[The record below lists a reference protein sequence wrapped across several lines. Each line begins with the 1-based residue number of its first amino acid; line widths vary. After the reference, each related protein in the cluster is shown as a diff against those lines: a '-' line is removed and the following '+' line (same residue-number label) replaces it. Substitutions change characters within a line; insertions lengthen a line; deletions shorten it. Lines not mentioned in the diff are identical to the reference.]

1 MALQDLR
8 LPRVHTLWQC
18 PNDPEAK
25 AIRLPSLLVSSV
37 CLRSPK
43 TNKHKVQGDKS
54 PHMDMRQVSRRGAYT
69 EMKEK
74 TASLHWNTGYNQIHW
89 SSSA

>member
-8 LPRVHTLWQC
+8 FPRVHTLWYSA
-18 PNDPEAK
+18 NDAQAK

-54 PHMDMRQVSRRGAYT
+54 PHMDMRQVSRRAAYIQ
-69 EMKEK
+69 MKEK
-74 TASLHWNTGYNQIHW
+74 TASLQC
-89 SSSA
+89 SSK